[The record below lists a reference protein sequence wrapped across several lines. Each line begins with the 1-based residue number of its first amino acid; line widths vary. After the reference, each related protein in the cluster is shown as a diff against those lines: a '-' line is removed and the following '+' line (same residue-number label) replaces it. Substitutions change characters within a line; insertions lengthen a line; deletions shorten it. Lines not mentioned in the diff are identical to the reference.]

1 MSIYANKTATGGAA
15 RRVLEL
21 VDSTHEGPSVLALQM
36 ESISFIPDSPPS
48 SSDAYKM
55 SLVAVLGMILSFS
68 LLFF

>member
-1 MSIYANKTATGGAA
+1 MSIYANKNATGGAA

-36 ESISFIPDSPPS
+36 ESISFIPDSPLS
-48 SSDAYKM
+48 SHAYKM